1 MPLLHIAMWLS
12 IPMFYD
18 AMRLYICSG
27 IVSRK
32 SLTVCRRFS
41 HRWRQVDS
49 HVAKIVLL
57 NEFLAFQRKE
67 ILRFVLFTACF
78 FRFLIAPYIS
88 KHWHLRTFREW
99 GILPSLTSGPMGLR
113 KAVGEGLSKWST
125 EHPQSEQLNT
135 CRVNNWTLV
144 EWTTDHLSSD

>member
-99 GILPSLTSGPMGLR
+99 EYYHHWQAALWACGKLSGKDFPSG
-113 KAVGEGLSKWST
+113 
-125 EHPQSEQLNT
+125 QLNT
-135 CRVNNWTLV
+135 PKVNNWTLV